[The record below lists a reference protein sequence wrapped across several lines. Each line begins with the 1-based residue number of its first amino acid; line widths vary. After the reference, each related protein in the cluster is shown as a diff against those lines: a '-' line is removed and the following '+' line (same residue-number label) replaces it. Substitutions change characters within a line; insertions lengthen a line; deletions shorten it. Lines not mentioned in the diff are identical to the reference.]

1 MPSTVTSVD
10 AVSRCSPYCVLKLYL
25 ARNKQKKKTAEKVGV
40 MGYLVS
46 DEQLNGSHSPL
57 YYQNTNHFLD
67 VRKRKIDAE
76 FFSLCG
82 QQ

>member
-1 MPSTVTSVD
+1 MPSTVTPVD

-25 ARNKQKKKTAEKVGV
+25 ARQKKAAEMVGV
-40 MGYLVS
+40 TGYLVS

-57 YYQNTNHFLD
+57 YYLNTEQFLD

-76 FFSLCG
+76 FCSLGG
-82 QQ
+82 QH

>member
-1 MPSTVTSVD
+1 
-10 AVSRCSPYCVLKLYL
+10 
-25 ARNKQKKKTAEKVGV
+25 

-46 DEQLNGSHSPL
+46 DEQLNGFHSPL

-76 FFSLCG
+76 FFSLGG